1 MSTVANLAAGAAAN
15 AVADLREIEAFLTHE
30 AALLDEA
37 RYDEWLALFTA
48 EAWYWVPSQVGQR
61 DPFDTISLMYDD
73 RRLLETRVRRL
84 MQGVLHAQTPRSA
97 ASRQVTNVVILERQ
111 PGAALVRSKFTMT
124 EYRRNA
130 QRIFAGTYIHRL
142 VRADGA
148 LEIASKRV
156 NLVNC
161 EAELEGLVVPF

>member
-1 MSTVANLAAGAAAN
+1 
-15 AVADLREIEAFLTHE
+15 
-30 AALLDEA
+30 
-37 RYDEWLALFTA
+37 
-48 EAWYWVPSQVGQR
+48 
-61 DPFDTISLMYDD
+61 MYDD

>member
-1 MSTVANLAAGAAAN
+1 MSAAADLAAAAFDQA
-15 AVADLREIEAFLTHE
+15 EIEAFLTHE

-37 RYDEWLALFTA
+37 RWEEWLALFTA
-48 EAWYWVPSQVGQR
+48 DAWYWVPAELGQR
-61 DPFDTISLMYDD
+61 DPHETISLMYDD

-84 MQGVLHAQTPRSA
+84 KEGLLHAQTPRSA
-97 ASRQVTNVVILERQ
+97 ASRQVTNVAIAERQ
-111 PGAALVRSKFTMT
+111 PGAVLVRSKFVMV

-130 QRIFAGTYIHRL
+130 QRLFAGTYFHRL
-142 VRADGA
+142 VRAGSA
-148 LEIASKRV
+148 LKIASKRV

>member
-15 AVADLREIEAFLTHE
+15 AVADQREIEAFLTQE

-37 RYDEWLALFTA
+37 RYDEWLALFA
-48 EAWYWVPSQVGQR
+48 ADASYWVPSQVGQR

-84 MQGVLHAQTPRSA
+84 VQGMLHAQTPRSA

-111 PGAALVRSKFTMT
+111 PGAVLVRSKFTMA

-130 QRIFAGTYIHRL
+130 QRVFAGTYIHRL

-148 LEIASKRV
+148 LKIASKRV

>member
-1 MSTVANLAAGAAAN
+1 MSATSTLAAAPAAELA
-15 AVADLREIEAFLTHE
+15 EIEAFLAHE

-37 RYDEWLALFTA
+37 RYEEWLALFTA
-48 EAWYWVPSQVGQR
+48 DAWYWVPAQIDQK
-61 DPFDTISLMYDD
+61 DPFETISLMYDD

-84 MQGVLHAQTPRSA
+84 KEGVLHAQTPRSA
-97 ASRQVTNVVILERQ
+97 ASRQVTNAAIVERQ
-111 PGAALVRSKFTMT
+111 PGGALVRSKFVMV

-130 QRIFAGTYIHRL
+130 QRVFAGTYLHRL
-142 VRADGA
+142 VRAAGA
-148 LEIASKRV
+148 LKIASKRV

>member
-1 MSTVANLAAGAAAN
+1 MSIVADPAAS
-15 AVADLREIEAFLTHE
+15 AVADTREIEALLTQE
-30 AALLDEA
+30 AALLDEG
-37 RYDEWLALFTA
+37 RYNEWLGLFTA
-48 EAWYWVPSQVGQR
+48 DAWYWVPSQHGQR
-61 DPFDTISLMYDD
+61 DPFNTISLMYDD

-84 MQGVLHAQTPRSA
+84 MQGLLHAQTPRSA

-111 PGAALVRSKFTMT
+111 PDAALVRSKFVMA
-124 EYRRNA
+124 EYRRNS

-148 LEIASKRV
+148 LKIASKRV